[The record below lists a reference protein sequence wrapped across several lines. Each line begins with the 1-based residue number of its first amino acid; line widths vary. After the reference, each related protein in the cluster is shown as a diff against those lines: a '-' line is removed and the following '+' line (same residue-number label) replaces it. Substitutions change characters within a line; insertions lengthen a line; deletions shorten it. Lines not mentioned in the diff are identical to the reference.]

1 MAFTLYSLIQTAIL
15 CTNAIAVLHEER
27 FLSKVGWG
35 VDQGVGGFGDDPGIK
50 AQILNLIRSVRTVMR
65 VPLILVNSACIV
77 LLLLFGSR
85 REVLLLKV
93 FSMAGR
99 RALKAVL
106 IDLSGTLH
114 IEDTAVPG
122 AQEALNR
129 LRQASV
135 AVKFVTNT
143 TKESKRTLL
152 ERLQRLNFDLK
163 EKEIFTSLSAARSLL
178 EQKQHRPLLL
188 VEDGALEDFTG
199 IDTTEPNAV
208 VIGLAPD
215 HFNYQTLNKAFRMIL
230 DGAPLIA
237 IHKARYYK
245 RKDGL
250 ALGPGPFVTGLEYAT
265 DCKAVVVGKPERTF
279 FTQALSDL
287 GCSPGEAIMIGDD
300 ARDDVGGAQNAGML
314 GILVKTG
321 KYREGDEN
329 KINPPPHLT
338 CDSFPDAV
346 EYILKNLL

>member
-27 FLSKVGWG
+27 FLSKIGWG
-35 VDQGVGGFGDDPGIK
+35 VDQGVGGFGDDPGVK
-50 AQILNLIRSVRTVMR
+50 AQVLNLIRSVRTVMR
-65 VPLILVNSACIV
+65 AGEKWIHELSHLDES
-77 LLLLFGSR
+77 
-85 REVLLLKV
+85 KD
-93 FSMAGR
+93 SMAGR

-143 TKESKRTLL
+143 TKESKRNLL
-152 ERLQRLNFDLK
+152 ERLQRLNFNVQ

-188 VEDGALEDFTG
+188 VEDSALEDFTG
-199 IDTTEPNAV
+199 IDTSEPNAV

-215 HFNYQTLNKAFRMIL
+215 HFNYETLNKAFRMIL

-250 ALGPGPFVTGLEYAT
+250 ALGPGPFVTGLQYAT
-265 DCKAVVVGKPERTF
+265 DCEATVVGKPERTF

-287 GCSPGEAIMIGDD
+287 GCSPNEAVMIGDD
-300 ARDDVGGAQNAGML
+300 ARDDVGGAQNSGML

-329 KINPPPHLT
+329 KIDPSPHLT

>member
-1 MAFTLYSLIQTAIL
+1 
-15 CTNAIAVLHEER
+15 
-27 FLSKVGWG
+27 
-35 VDQGVGGFGDDPGIK
+35 
-50 AQILNLIRSVRTVMR
+50 
-65 VPLILVNSACIV
+65 
-77 LLLLFGSR
+77 
-85 REVLLLKV
+85 
-93 FSMAGR
+93 MAGR

-114 IEDTAVPG
+114 VEDTAVPG

-152 ERLQRLNFDLK
+152 ERLQRLNFDLQ
-163 EKEIFTSLSAARSLL
+163 EKEIFTSLSAARSLV
-178 EQKQHRPLLL
+178 EQNQHRPLLL

-215 HFNYQTLNKAFRMIL
+215 HFNYQTLNTAFRMIL

-265 DCKAVVVGKPERTF
+265 DCKAVVVGKPEKTF

-287 GCSPGEAIMIGDD
+287 GCSPCEAIMIGDD

-314 GILVKTG
+314 GILVRTG

-338 CDSFPDAV
+338 CDSFPDAI
-346 EYILKNLL
+346 EHILKNLL

>member
-1 MAFTLYSLIQTAIL
+1 
-15 CTNAIAVLHEER
+15 
-27 FLSKVGWG
+27 
-35 VDQGVGGFGDDPGIK
+35 
-50 AQILNLIRSVRTVMR
+50 
-65 VPLILVNSACIV
+65 
-77 LLLLFGSR
+77 
-85 REVLLLKV
+85 
-93 FSMAGR
+93 MAGR

-114 IEDTAVPG
+114 IDDTAIPG

-129 LRQASV
+129 LRQTSV

-143 TKESKRTLL
+143 TKESKKILL
-152 ERLQRLNFDLK
+152 ERLHRLNFAVQ

-178 EQKQHRPLLL
+178 EQKRHRPLLL
-188 VEDGALEDFTG
+188 VDDSALEDFTG
-199 IDTTEPNAV
+199 IDTSEPNAV
-208 VIGLAPD
+208 VIGLAPE
-215 HFNYQTLNKAFRMIL
+215 HFNYRTLNEAFRMVL
-230 DGAPLIA
+230 EGAPLIA

-250 ALGPGPFVTGLEYAT
+250 ALGPGPFVAGLEYAT
-265 DCKAVVVGKPERTF
+265 DCKATIVGKPEKAF
-279 FTQALSDL
+279 FSQALCDL
-287 GCSPGEAIMIGDD
+287 GCHPDEAVMIGDD

-329 KINPPPHLT
+329 KIHPPPHLT

-346 EYILKNLL
+346 EHILKNLL

>member
-1 MAFTLYSLIQTAIL
+1 
-15 CTNAIAVLHEER
+15 
-27 FLSKVGWG
+27 
-35 VDQGVGGFGDDPGIK
+35 
-50 AQILNLIRSVRTVMR
+50 
-65 VPLILVNSACIV
+65 
-77 LLLLFGSR
+77 
-85 REVLLLKV
+85 
-93 FSMAGR
+93 MAGR

-114 IEDTAVPG
+114 IEDMAVPG
-122 AQEALNR
+122 AQDALNR

-143 TKESKRTLL
+143 TKESKRNLL
-152 ERLQRLNFDLK
+152 ERLQRLNFDVK

-188 VEDGALEDFTG
+188 VEDSALEDFTG
-199 IDTTEPNAV
+199 IDTSAPNAV
-208 VIGLAPD
+208 VVGLAPD
-215 HFNYQTLNKAFRMIL
+215 HFNYQTLNKFSWQ
-230 DGAPLIA
+230 
-237 IHKARYYK
+237 ARYYK

-265 DCKAVVVGKPERTF
+265 DCKATVVGKPEKTF
-279 FTQALSDL
+279 FTQALTDL
-287 GCSPGEAIMIGDD
+287 GCSPNEAVMIGDD

-329 KINPPPHLT
+329 KINPPPHVT
-338 CDSFPDAV
+338 CDSFPEAV
-346 EYILKNLL
+346 EHILKNLL